1 MTASGQVSD
10 AKSFSWWL
18 PTLCINIFTVSSPT
32 VDPFPEVSEADW
44 TPDFQ
49 SQYVRAFRCMQLAR
63 LVEEKLASLYRSG
76 GRIVGGVYLG
86 KGQEAFSAALGVQ
99 LMAGKDVFGPL
110 IRDQAARFAFGESL
124 LDGFRTYLG
133 TTTGPMRGRDGN
145 VHRGR
150 PREGLLAMISH
161 LGSLASVVSGMLMAR
176 RLQGRLGDAIGA
188 TSIGDGGTST
198 GAFHEA
204 LNMAAVEKLP
214 LVISVANNQ
223 FAYSTPTTRQFACE
237 DLLLRAPGYG
247 VQGWAVDG
255 VDLASCL
262 KGFRQAV
269 SAARAGQGPQM
280 VVGQLLRLS
289 GHGEHDD
296 ASYVPDAA
304 RHSQL
309 GRDCFGVAKQCLIER
324 GIASQEEIEQWAV
337 ADRKEIDAA
346 VAQAGREPLPDPYK
360 ENWDALATTDLVEGR
375 HE

>member
-1 MTASGQVSD
+1 
-10 AKSFSWWL
+10 
-18 PTLCINIFTVSSPT
+18 
-32 VDPFPEVSEADW
+32 
-44 TPDFQ
+44 
-49 SQYVRAFRCMQLAR
+49 MQLAR

-86 KGQEAFSAALGVQ
+86 KGQEAFSAALGV
-99 LMAGKDVFGPL
+99 LLVPGKDVFGPL

-150 PREGLLAMISH
+150 PKEGLLAMISH
-161 LGSLASVVSGMLMAR
+161 LGSLASVVSGMLMGR
-176 RLQGRLGDAIGA
+176 RLQGRLGNAIGA

-204 LNMAAVEKLP
+204 LNLAAVERLP
-214 LVISVANNQ
+214 LVVSVANNQ
-223 FAYSTPTTRQFACE
+223 FAYSTPTDRQFACA
-237 DLLLRAPGYG
+237 DLLSRAPGYG
-247 VQGWAVDG
+247 IQGWAVDG

-269 SAARAGQGPQM
+269 SAARAGGGPQM

-296 ASYVPDAA
+296 ASYVPEAT
-304 RHSQL
+304 RHSNL
-309 GRDCFGVAKQCLIER
+309 GRDCFVVARDQLLER
-324 GIASQEEIEQWAV
+324 GLASQEEIDQWAV
-337 ADRKEIDAA
+337 AYRKEIDDA
-346 VAQAGREPLPDPYK
+346 VSQAGKEPLPDPYK
-360 ENWDALATTDLVEGR
+360 ENWDALASTDLVEGR